1 MPPPQQHQNLEGS
14 ENGVSDPLL
23 VTLGMCILDDLYLPN
38 STSQLGI
45 VGGSGV
51 FCIVGARLFLPSKG
65 KLSKKLAWI
74 IRAGDNFPENVESE
88 LRGWETDLEIRK
100 TEGQEVS
107 CTRGELRYESV
118 DGKVDMKYAHLRSPA
133 KIYKYISGPYRILPS
148 HLSVRQLSSSTYHF
162 LTSPLDTA
170 VQVPELLKRREE
182 VGILEKPLIMW
193 EPIPLACNSGEL
205 ENLLEVLEMRQV
217 GLWSP
222 NHVEL
227 GKFWGEKLDE
237 GKFTRQRVESLAGK
251 VREDIGK
258 RGKGNR
264 MDMEMII
271 VVRCGEEGCC
281 VWSRKEKRWVWIEA
295 FHRDGSKVI
304 DATGAGNAFLGGFA
318 VGWKGSGG
326 DEVVGCVVGSVAAGV
341 ICEGLGAPK
350 LDLREDGDESW
361 NGLVSR
367 ERLEEYWARLRETGV
382 VDGSL
387 ENQWCLERV

>member
-1 MPPPQQHQNLEGS
+1 MPPQQQHQNLGAS
-14 ENGVSDPLL
+14 ENGISDPLL

-38 STSQLGI
+38 GTSKLGI
-45 VGGSGV
+45 LGGSGV
-51 FCIVGARLFLPSKG
+51 FCMAGARVFLPSNG

-88 LRGWETDLEIRK
+88 LSSWETDLEVRK
-100 TEGQEVS
+100 TEGQGVT
-107 CTRGELRYESV
+107 CTRGELRYGSV
-118 DGKVDMKYAHLRSPA
+118 DGNA
-133 KIYKYISGPYRILPS
+133 KTYRYISGPYRILPS
-148 HLSVRQLSSSTYHF
+148 HLSARQLSSSTYHF

-170 VQVPELLKRREE
+170 VQVPELLRRREE
-182 VGILEKPLIMW
+182 VGIFEKPLIIW
-193 EPIPLACNSGEL
+193 EPIPLACDRREL
-205 ENLLEVLEMRQV
+205 ENLLQVLGMGQV
-217 GLWSP
+217 GVWSP

-237 GKFTRQRVESLAGK
+237 GGFTRQRVESLAGK
-251 VREDIGK
+251 VREDVEK
-258 RGKGNR
+258 RGEGNG
-264 MDMEMII
+264 MDMDMII

-281 VWSRKEKRWVWIEA
+281 VWSRKEKRWMWIEA
-295 FHRDGSKVI
+295 FHQDKRKVV

-341 ICEGLGAPK
+341 ICEGLGVPK

-387 ENQWCLERV
+387 ENRWCLERV